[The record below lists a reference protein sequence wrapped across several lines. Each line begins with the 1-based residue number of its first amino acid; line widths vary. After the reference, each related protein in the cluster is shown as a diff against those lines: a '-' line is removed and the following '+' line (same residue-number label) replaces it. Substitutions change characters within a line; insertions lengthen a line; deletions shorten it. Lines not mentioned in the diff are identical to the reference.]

1 MNQTNNSIDY
11 REKTKKLVHEIFCN
25 SEICKHENITREENS
40 HFAYGETR
48 YTPHVDVTE
57 GYNICND
64 CKKRQF
70 FREMRTEQL
79 GLYNNHQSGF
89 YSY

>member
-1 MNQTNNSIDY
+1 MNEKEIDY
-11 REKTKKLVHEIFCN
+11 REKTKKLIHEFSDQYLRQN
-25 SEICKHENITREENS
+25 KDICKHENTIREENS
-40 HFAYGETR
+40 HYGLGG
-48 YTPHVDVTE
+48 YVGVTE
-57 GYNICND
+57 GYNICKD

-79 GLYNNHQSGF
+79 GLYDNHKSGF